1 MIDIKSIW
9 EDQKPTGDIIVRTR
23 INEIEHLNCY
33 AATNH
38 ITGQHLFVISISNLV
53 QIPNLKNYRFKGVEV
68 FTIESKDTAELYIY
82 LLDNSL
88 KDIFSMFIQDVM
100 ENIQNT
106 ITEKEALSRA
116 LNVVSNWRRLFGKIN
131 FNGLTIDQQKGLIG
145 ELLFLSYILDNKPD
159 EIDNL
164 SKWTS
169 TERGFESKDFTMGSV
184 GVEIKFSS
192 SKQPRIRISNERQL
206 DPESLDKL
214 FLVLYSAEP
223 VKDKGISL
231 DSMVENIR
239 NKIKIADELKE
250 FNVKLELI
258 GYFDDDKDH
267 YNNMYSIKKIFVFE
281 VASGFPR
288 IVKSQLP
295 LGVYDTSYSI
305 EVSSIE
311 SYIVNIEK
319 TLL

>member
-68 FTIESKDTAELYIY
+68 FTIESKDTTELYIY

-231 DSMVENIR
+231 NSMVENIR

>member
-116 LNVVSNWRRLFGKIN
+116 LNAVSNWRRLFGKIN

-231 DSMVENIR
+231 NSMVENIR

>member
-231 DSMVENIR
+231 NSMVENIR

>member
-145 ELLFLSYILDNKPD
+145 ELLFLSYILDNKTD

-231 DSMVENIR
+231 NSMVENIR